1 MPSEKELTEKLSE
14 LLEQRK
20 TFNQEYKTISKQIK
34 DLDKARQTI
43 SDYLKLAEK
52 NSTREEETLA

>member
-1 MPSEKELTEKLSE
+1 VPSEKELTEKLSE